1 MEQCT
6 RRAAFN
12 EQTFLQINFA
22 SCSNPEKGDTY
33 PEESVGLVYLPAF
46 LLISRNKANTLRRM
60 G

>member
-22 SCSNPEKGDTY
+22 SCSNPEKGATRCHVSR
-33 PEESVGLVYLPAF
+33 EECRPRVSTGAPFNLEE
-46 LLISRNKANTLRRM
+46 
-60 G
+60 